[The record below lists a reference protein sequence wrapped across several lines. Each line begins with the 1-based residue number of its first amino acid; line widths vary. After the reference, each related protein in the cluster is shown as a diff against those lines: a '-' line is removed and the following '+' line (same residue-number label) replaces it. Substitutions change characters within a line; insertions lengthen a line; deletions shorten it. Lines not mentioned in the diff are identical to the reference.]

1 MTADPFSDVP
11 NGGGTP
17 LSEADIE
24 AMSRWA
30 RWMRLTIGLVCVA
43 AGAFALFA
51 PDRTLKFIGFLI
63 GAQLVVIG
71 LVRLWALRTF
81 VFPRNIKV
89 FGDVLAVL
97 TIVAG
102 IFCMVRPGA
111 SLLVVAIFIGVGWI
125 ADGILQLIAFATGS
139 TTERGWALLS
149 GLLTVLGGVA
159 VLVFPDKTLVLLAQ
173 VTGVILLVFGVSYL
187 LSGVARGRARSLQG

>member
-1 MTADPFSDVP
+1 MSESGRTHAPRFLVP
-11 NGGGTP
+11 A
-17 LSEADIE
+17 E
-24 AMSRWA
+24 
-30 RWMRLTIGLVCVA
+30 V
-43 AGAFALFA
+43 ALFA
-51 PDRTLKFIGFLI
+51 VSVATIYGFS
-63 GAQLVVIG
+63 
-71 LVRLWALRTF
+71 RLFADGGFFL
-81 VFPRNIKV
+81 P
-89 FGDVLAVL
+89 
-97 TIVAG
+97 
-102 IFCMVRPGA
+102 M
-111 SLLVVAIFIGVGWI
+111 LVVAIFIGVGWI